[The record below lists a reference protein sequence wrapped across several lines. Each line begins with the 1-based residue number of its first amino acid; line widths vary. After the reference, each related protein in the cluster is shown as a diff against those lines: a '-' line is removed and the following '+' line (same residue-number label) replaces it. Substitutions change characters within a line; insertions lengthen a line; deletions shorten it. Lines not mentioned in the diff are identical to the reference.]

1 MRVDIDKARQDR
13 KTATIDLDCITVIS
27 RPSRADR
34 GDRVP
39 VDRQIDITTIAMGL
53 RRGSSQATIQA
64 ALRTIFRGW
73 AGSSGSGMASH
84 RIRVRYAAQIPVTG
98 VEPV

>member
-34 GDRVP
+34 GDRLP
-39 VDRQIDITTIAMGL
+39 VNRQIDITTIAMGL
-53 RRGSSQATIQA
+53 RRLVPGDDPGGVANNFPR
-64 ALRTIFRGW
+64 LG
-73 AGSSGSGMASH
+73 GVE
-84 RIRVRYAAQIPVTG
+84 RIRLGIPSN
-98 VEPV
+98 